1 MSQELGEDLAEQK
14 HGDATELEYPT
25 EGNRLQAAQD
35 MTEAEFLAA
44 EKKLTRKLDLR
55 LLACVWVIFVMNYL
69 DRVRL
74 MMMRQNPLNL

>member
-1 MSQELGEDLAEQK
+1 MSQELREDFGEQK
-14 HGDATELEYPT
+14 HGNATELEYPT

-35 MTEAEFLAA
+35 MTEAEFFAA

-69 DRVRL
+69 DRVRPVL
-74 MMMRQNPLNL
+74 RQTPLSL

>member
-1 MSQELGEDLAEQK
+1 MSQEPREDLGEQK
-14 HGDATELEYPT
+14 HGDATELEYPM

-35 MTEAEFLAA
+35 MTDQEFLAA
-44 EKKLTRKLDLR
+44 EKKLKRKLDLR

-74 MMMRQNPLNL
+74 MLPRTSLNL

>member
-1 MSQELGEDLAEQK
+1 MSQELQEDLREQK
-14 HGDATELEYPT
+14 HGDATELEYTT

-74 MMMRQNPLNL
+74 VLRQNPLDL

>member
-1 MSQELGEDLAEQK
+1 MSQELREDLGEQK
-14 HGDATELEYPT
+14 HGDATELEYT
-25 EGNRLQAAQD
+25 MEGNRLQAAQD
-35 MTEAEFLAA
+35 MTEEEFLAA

-74 MMMRQNPLNL
+74 MLRQTPLNL

>member
-1 MSQELGEDLAEQK
+1 MSQELREDLGEQK
-14 HGDATELEYPT
+14 HGDATELEYTT

-74 MMMRQNPLNL
+74 MLRQTPLNL